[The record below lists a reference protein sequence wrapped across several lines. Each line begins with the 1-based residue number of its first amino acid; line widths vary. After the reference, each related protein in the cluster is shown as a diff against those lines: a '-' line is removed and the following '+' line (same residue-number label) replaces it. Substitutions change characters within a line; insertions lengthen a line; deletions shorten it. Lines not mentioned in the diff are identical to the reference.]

1 MREVTGSRVLTRAG
15 LWLCLMAGAIGA
27 AAPAA
32 AQEADPPAAREGAVA
47 PDSLELVDRVV
58 AIVGDTAILLS
69 ELRQEFIRLEAQG
82 AQLPPPG
89 SEARET
95 LNQRLLSAMI
105 DRYLLLQQ
113 AKRSDI
119 SVSDDEVE
127 QVTEQRFQEVR
138 ENFPSQEA
146 FQEAVERSGQNMFQY
161 RQALRAEARAE
172 ILLDRFRRQVQ
183 QGGRLAPAR
192 VSEEEI
198 VAYFEENAAGETRP
212 ASVSFHRLA
221 VVPHPSEAAE
231 DSALA
236 RAQRA
241 LEEIREG
248 EAFEVV
254 ARRYSEDPGSREQGG
269 ELGWLRRSEVVPAF
283 ADVAWLAR
291 PGVAVG
297 PVRTRFGWHVIRVE
311 NVRGGERNIRHIL
324 VRPEIGEEEMASARD
339 FAEALADSLR
349 AGADARDL
357 AQEHA
362 TVVEEDVVFEDVPVS
377 ELGSRFGAE
386 VQQRLEGALPGD
398 VVGPFQTRGE
408 ASVPN
413 FVVLELTR
421 YRTPGPYELE
431 DVRESIRERLRAEKQ
446 LERYLEELRRET
458 YVQLLM

>member
-1 MREVTGSRVLTRAG
+1 MREPNGNRVLTRAG
-15 LWLCLMAGAIGA
+15 LCLGLALGLIGGA

-32 AQEADPPAAREGAVA
+32 AQEGAEAPVASA

-82 AQLPPPG
+82 VQLPPAG
-89 SEARET
+89 SEGREA
-95 LNQRLLSAMI
+95 LGQRLLSAMI

-119 SVSDDEVE
+119 SLSDDEVE

-138 ENFPSQEA
+138 QNFPSQEA

-183 QGGRLAPAR
+183 RSGQLAPSR

-221 VVPHPSEAAE
+221 VVPLPSEAAE
-231 DSALA
+231 DSAMA

-241 LEEIREG
+241 LDEIRAG
-248 EAFEVV
+248 EPFEVV

-269 ELGWLRRSEVVPAF
+269 ELGWLRRNEVVPAF

-311 NVRGGERNIRHIL
+311 NVRGGERNLRHIL
-324 VRPEIGEEEMASARD
+324 IRPEIGEEERAAARE

-357 AQEHA
+357 AQAHS
-362 TVVEEDVVFEDVPVS
+362 TVIEEDVVFEDVPVS
-377 ELGSRFGAE
+377 ELGQRFGAE
-386 VQQRLEGALPGD
+386 VRQRLEGTLPGD
-398 VVGPFQTRGE
+398 VVGPFETRGD
-408 ASVPN
+408 AGVPN
-413 FVVLELTR
+413 FVVLEMIR
-421 YRTPGPYELE
+421 YRAPGPYELD

-446 LERYLEELRRET
+446 LERYLEELRRQT

>member
-1 MREVTGSRVLTRAG
+1 MREPNGNRVLTRAG
-15 LWLCLMAGAIGA
+15 LCLGLALGVIGGA
-27 AAPAA
+27 AAPGA
-32 AQEADPPAAREGAVA
+32 AQEGAEAPVASA

-82 AQLPPPG
+82 VQLPPVG
-89 SEARET
+89 SEGREA
-95 LNQRLLSAMI
+95 LSQRLLSAMI

-138 ENFPSQEA
+138 QNFPSQEA

-183 QGGRLAPAR
+183 RSGQLAPAR

-198 VAYFEENAAGETRP
+198 VAYFGENAAGETRP

-231 DSALA
+231 DSAMA

-241 LEEIREG
+241 LDEIRAG
-248 EAFEVV
+248 EPFEVV

-269 ELGWLRRSEVVPAF
+269 ELGWLRRNEVVPAF

-311 NVRGGERNIRHIL
+311 NVRGGERNLRHIL
-324 VRPEIGEEEMASARD
+324 IRPEIGEEERASARE

-357 AQEHA
+357 AQAHS
-362 TVVEEDVVFEDVPVS
+362 TVIEEDVVFEDVPVS
-377 ELGSRFGAE
+377 ELGQRFGAE
-386 VQQRLEGALPGD
+386 VRQRLEGTLPGD
-398 VVGPFQTRGE
+398 VVGPFETRGD
-408 ASVPN
+408 AGVPN
-413 FVVLELTR
+413 FVVLEMIR
-421 YRTPGPYELE
+421 YRAPGPYELD

-446 LERYLEELRRET
+446 LERYLEELRGQT